1 MTNRPV
7 KLSLTLD
14 RCLNTLILEVGNGA
28 LKLTSVE
35 LGLWSDVNNK
45 QFGYLGDSL
54 FSKKNI
60 AK

>member
-7 KLSLTLD
+7 KLSVTLD

-28 LKLTSVE
+28 LKPTSVE
-35 LGLWSDVNNK
+35 LDLWSDVNDK

-54 FSKKNI
+54 FSLKKI
-60 AK
+60 